1 MLDWRKNWLSFGVF
15 MTPATLWLLVF
26 FVIPL
31 GIVWVYSFGERG
43 PQGQTYIALSFANY
57 ARAVEWIHL
66 GIIVKSI
73 WIALLSTVVCLIVG
87 FPVAMGIAF
96 APDRWKN
103 PLLLIV
109 VLPFFTNLL
118 IRTYAWIAVLRTRG
132 FLNFGLEWAHEKLD
146 GLFTQI
152 GFADLMGTFQPLAL
166 LYNQSAV
173 VIGLVYVHLPFLILP
188 LYATLEKL
196 DRSYLEA
203 SLDLGAG
210 HVRTFFSVV
219 VPLVMPGIV
228 SGSLLVFIL
237 TMGNFLVPDLLGG
250 TDSLMI
256 GNLIAQEFG
265 PSRDWPFG
273 AALSFMI
280 MYPVFIFFVIRA
292 LVARHKGSEAAEA

>member
-1 MLDWRKNWLSFGVF
+1 MEDWRKNRGAFAIFLG
-15 MTPATLWLLVF
+15 PASLWLLVF

-31 GIVWVYSFGERG
+31 ILVWIYSFGERG
-43 PQGQTYIALSFANY
+43 PQGQTYLALNFENY
-57 ARAVEWIHL
+57 LRAIEPIHL
-66 GIIVKSI
+66 GIFWKSI
-73 WIALLSTVVCLIVG
+73 WIGAISTAVCLVVG

-96 APDRWKN
+96 APSRWKN

-132 FLNFGLEWAHEKLD
+132 FLNFGLEWVHEKLD
-146 GLFTQI
+146 GLFTLV
-152 GFADLMGTFQPLAL
+152 GLPDAMGDFVPLEL
-166 LYNQSAV
+166 LYNQYAV

-210 HVRTFFSVV
+210 QWRTFLSVL

-228 SGSLLVFIL
+228 SGALLVFIL
-237 TMGNFLVPDLLGG
+237 SMGNFLVPDLLGG

-256 GNLIAQEFG
+256 GNLIAREYG
-265 PSRDWPFG
+265 AARDWPFG
-273 AALSFMI
+273 SALSFMI
-280 MYPVFIFFVIRA
+280 MYPVFIFFVINA
-292 LVARHKGSEAAEA
+292 LVARYRAQQRAET

>member
-1 MLDWRKNWLSFGVF
+1 MEDWRKNKLAFAIF
-15 MTPATLWLLVF
+15 MTPATFWLIVF
-26 FVIPL
+26 FTIPL
-31 GIVWVYSFGERG
+31 ALVWVYSFGERG
-43 PQGQTYIALSFANY
+43 PQGQTYLALNFENY
-57 ARAVEWIHL
+57 LRAVEPIHL
-66 GIIVKSI
+66 QILLKSV
-73 WIALLSTVVCLIVG
+73 WIGAISTVICLIVG

-96 APDRWKN
+96 APSRLKN

-132 FLNFGLEWAHEKLD
+132 FVNFGLEWMHGKLD
-146 GLFTQI
+146 AVFTVGGLP
-152 GFADLMGTFQPLAL
+152 DLMGEFQALEL
-166 LYNQSAV
+166 LYNQNAV

-188 LYATLEKL
+188 LYATLERM

-210 HVRTFFSVV
+210 HWRTFFSVM

-228 SGSLLVFIL
+228 SGSMLVFIL

-256 GNLIAQEFG
+256 GNLIAREFG
-265 PSRDWPFG
+265 AARDWPFG
-273 AALSFMI
+273 AALSFVV
-280 MYPVFIFFVIRA
+280 MYPVFIFFVIKA
-292 LVARHKGSEAAEA
+292 LAARYQGDRRAEA

>member
-1 MLDWRKNWLSFGVF
+1 MEDWRKNKGAFSIFMGPASF
-15 MTPATLWLLVF
+15 WLLVF
-26 FVIPL
+26 FVVPL
-31 GIVWVYSFGERG
+31 VLVWIYSFGERG
-43 PQGQTYIALSFANY
+43 PQGQTYLAFNLENY
-57 ARAVEWIHL
+57 LRAIEPIHL
-66 GIIVKSI
+66 GILWKSV
-73 WIALLSTVVCLIVG
+73 WVGTVSTAICLVVG

-132 FLNFGLEWAHEKLD
+132 FLNFGLEWIHGKLD
-146 GLFTQI
+146 SLFAVA
-152 GFADLMGTFQPLAL
+152 GYPDALGEFVPLEL
-166 LYNQSAV
+166 LYNQYAV

-203 SLDLGAG
+203 SLDLGASQW
-210 HVRTFFSVV
+210 RTFLSVLT
-219 VPLVMPGIV
+219 PLVMPGIV

-237 TMGNFLVPDLLGG
+237 SMGNFLVPDLLGG

-256 GNLIAQEFG
+256 GNLIAREYG
-265 PSRDWPFG
+265 AARDWPFG
-273 AALSFMI
+273 SALSFLI
-280 MYPVFIFFVIRA
+280 MYPVFIFFVINAMVGRY
-292 LVARHKGSEAAEA
+292 RSRKRNET

>member
-1 MLDWRKNWLSFGVF
+1 MEDWRKDRLAFTIF
-15 MTPATLWLLVF
+15 MAPATFWLFVF
-26 FVIPL
+26 FTIPL
-31 GIVWVYSFGERG
+31 ALVWVYSFGERG
-43 PQGQTYIALSFANY
+43 PQGQTYLAFNFENY
-57 ARAVEWIHL
+57 LRAVEPIHL
-66 GIIVKSI
+66 QILVKSI
-73 WIALLSTVVCLIVG
+73 WIGAVSTIICLVVG

-96 APDRWKN
+96 APSRWKN

-132 FLNFGLEWAHEKLD
+132 FVNFGLEWIHEKL
-146 GLFTQI
+146 GLL
-152 GFADLMGTFQPLAL
+152 FAFVGLPGVMGEFEPLEL
-166 LYNQSAV
+166 LYNQYAV

-196 DRSYLEA
+196 DRSFLEA

-210 HVRTFFSVV
+210 HWRTFLSVT
-219 VPLVMPGIV
+219 VPLVMPGII

-256 GNLIAQEFG
+256 GNLIAREFG
-265 PSRDWPFG
+265 AARDWPFG
-273 AALSFMI
+273 SALSFMV
-280 MYPVFIFFVIRA
+280 MYPVFFFFVIRA
-292 LVARHKGSEAAEA
+292 LAARYRPRQGEI

>member
-1 MLDWRKNWLSFGVF
+1 MEDWRKNKGAFAIFLG
-15 MTPATLWLLVF
+15 PASLWLLVF

-31 GIVWVYSFGERG
+31 ILVWVYSFGERG
-43 PQGQTYIALSFANY
+43 PQGQTYLAFNLENYLRSIAP
-57 ARAVEWIHL
+57 IHL
-66 GIIVKSI
+66 GIFWKSI
-73 WIALLSTVVCLIVG
+73 WIGIVSTAICLVVG

-96 APDRWKN
+96 APGRWKN

-132 FLNFGLEWAHEKLD
+132 FLNFGLEWLHGKLD
-146 GLFTQI
+146 GLLALAGLPDVVGDFV
-152 GFADLMGTFQPLAL
+152 PLEL
-166 LYNQSAV
+166 LYNQYAV

-210 HVRTFFSVV
+210 QWRTFISVLA
-219 VPLVMPGIV
+219 PLVMPGIV

-237 TMGNFLVPDLLGG
+237 SMGNFLVPDLLGG

-256 GNLIAQEFG
+256 GNLIAREYG
-265 PSRDWPFG
+265 AARDWPFG
-273 AALSFMI
+273 SALSFMI
-280 MYPVFIFFVIRA
+280 MYPVFIFFVINA
-292 LVARHKGSEAAEA
+292 VVARYRTHRGAQT

>member
-1 MLDWRKNWLSFGVF
+1 MDDWRKNKGAFATFLG
-15 MTPATLWLLVF
+15 PASIWLLVF
-26 FVIPL
+26 FVVPL
-31 GIVWVYSFGERG
+31 ILVWVYSFGERG
-43 PQGQTYIALSFANY
+43 PQGQTYLAFSFENY
-57 ARAVEWIHL
+57 LRAIEPIHL
-66 GIIVKSI
+66 GIFWKSV
-73 WIALLSTVVCLIVG
+73 WIGGISTAVCLVVG
-87 FPVAMGIAF
+87 FPVALGIAF
-96 APDRWKN
+96 APSRWKN

-132 FLNFGLEWAHEKLD
+132 FLNFGLEWSHGKLD
-146 GLFTQI
+146 WLLTFA
-152 GFADLMGTFQPLAL
+152 GFPEAMGKFVPLEL
-166 LYNQSAV
+166 LYNQYAV

-210 HVRTFFSVV
+210 QWRTFFLVL

-237 TMGNFLVPDLLGG
+237 SMGNFLVPDLLGG

-256 GNLIAQEFG
+256 GNLIAREYG
-265 PSRDWPFG
+265 AARDWPFG
-273 AALSFMI
+273 SALSFMI
-280 MYPVFIFFVIRA
+280 MYPVFIFFVINA
-292 LVARHKGSEAAEA
+292 MVARYRTHRGAGA